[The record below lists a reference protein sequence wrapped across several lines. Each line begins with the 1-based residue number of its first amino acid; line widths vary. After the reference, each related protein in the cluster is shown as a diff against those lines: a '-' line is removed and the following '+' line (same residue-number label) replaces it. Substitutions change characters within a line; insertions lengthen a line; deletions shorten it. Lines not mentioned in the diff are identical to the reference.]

1 MESLK
6 LEFTKFTNDHYT
18 LDFVVVNYT
27 SIELIS
33 FLKRDDHGWLSS

>member
-1 MESLK
+1 MMESLK
-6 LEFTKFTNDHYT
+6 LEFTKFTKDHYT

-33 FLKRDDHGWLSS
+33 FLKRDAY